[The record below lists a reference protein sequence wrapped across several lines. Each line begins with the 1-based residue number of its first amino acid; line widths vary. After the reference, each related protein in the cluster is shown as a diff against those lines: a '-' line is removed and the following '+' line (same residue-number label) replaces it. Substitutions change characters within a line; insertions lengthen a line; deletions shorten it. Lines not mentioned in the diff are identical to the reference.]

1 MIQLVNNFL
10 KISDKYI
17 ELPGEYNASWLRL
30 MARLIN
36 GLLDEKAQENKNQ

>member
-1 MIQLVNNFL
+1 MVNNFE
-10 KISDKYI
+10 KISDKNR
-17 ELPGEYNASWLRL
+17 ELPGDYNACWLRL